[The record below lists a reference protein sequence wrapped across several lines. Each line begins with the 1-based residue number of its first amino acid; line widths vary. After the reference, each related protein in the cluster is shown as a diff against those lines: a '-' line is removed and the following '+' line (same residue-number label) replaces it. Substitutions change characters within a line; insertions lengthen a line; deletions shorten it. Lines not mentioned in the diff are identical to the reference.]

1 MGITYTISKN
11 PAFKS
16 YLENVAQ
23 DVRKNSMKYKDAETD
38 EIPNS
43 SIKVHD
49 LNKLI
54 VTQPILPNDALT
66 NQSDN
71 SHLEQKYQQKT
82 QNELIDS

>member
-38 EIPNS
+38 
-43 SIKVHD
+43 
-49 LNKLI
+49 
-54 VTQPILPNDALT
+54 
-66 NQSDN
+66 
-71 SHLEQKYQQKT
+71 
-82 QNELIDS
+82 